1 MEIPKY
7 CLEGV
12 SFPRSVSNFLR
23 CGAGKVLVVSDPYL
37 TENGSLDKVVRYMRD
52 KGITATVFDRVEQ
65 DPPVESVIKA
75 AELWNTAPHDA
86 ILAIGGGSSIDT
98 AKAAGA
104 IIAGGDIKALLQGA
118 QPAQIPPLIAI
129 PTTSGT
135 GSEVSWSAVLSDLES
150 QNKVMVRGERLGA
163 PRVALV
169 DPELAATM
177 PPAVTANTGIDAF
190 THLLSSFI
198 NTNYNFLAQELDLV
212 GMRLIRSYLPRAI
225 RDGSDMEARTGVAM
239 ASVLGGIGIQTMG
252 VDLVH
257 TMTGPFG
264 AHFHFPHGTIVA
276 SFLQYGLAFTRPSA
290 TESFSRV
297 ARVLD
302 DSLRDVDDET
312 AADKMIELI
321 VHLLRDCNLPVDLT
335 GFNIDPGQFPSI
347 ANKTIGRVAVK
358 NNPRIAEE
366 ADVLNI
372 LEAAYRG
379 DRS

>member
-1 MEIPKY
+1 MFGRGVVSEVGQQF
-7 CLEGV
+7 LEM
-12 SFPRSVSNFLR
+12 
-23 CGAGKVLVVSDPYL
+23 GAGKVLVVSDPYL

-150 QNKVMVRGERLGA
+150 QNKVMVRGERLV